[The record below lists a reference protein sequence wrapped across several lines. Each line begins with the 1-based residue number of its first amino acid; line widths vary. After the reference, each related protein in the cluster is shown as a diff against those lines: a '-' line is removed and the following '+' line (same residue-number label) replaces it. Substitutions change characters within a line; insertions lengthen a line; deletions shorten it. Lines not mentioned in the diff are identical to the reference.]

1 MMRAKGGASALTE
14 TTMPSNTHGGSAT
27 IYQFPA
33 RGRFA
38 PSAAGQPSEQANAGA
53 PRGVRLVSGSAWY
66 HDEAIEAER
75 TRMQ

>member
-1 MMRAKGGASALTE
+1 ME
-14 TTMPSNTHGGSAT
+14 TTMPSNTQGGSAT

-38 PSAAGQPSEQANAGA
+38 APRASSQAHEQANAVA

-66 HDEAIEAER
+66 HDEAIETER
-75 TRMQ
+75 PRMQ